1 MKSFPQSPCPGL
13 WERLY
18 EVENMKKFQKFM
30 SYVVVAVLAS
40 LVTLAVNHTPAQP
53 QTQSKL
59 DQLEQLILDKF
70 IGEADKTEMEDAAA
84 HAMVEAL
91 GDRWSYYI
99 PADQYQDYLDQAANS
114 YVGIGV
120 TIQVTEDESGF
131 LITKVNEGGPADQAG
146 LLPGDI
152 FVAVDGIDVRGWV
165 INDTSA
171 LVKGE
176 ENTTVDITVLR
187 DGEELTLTVTR
198 MRVEV
203 PVATAKMLEGN
214 IGLVTI
220 VNFDDRCA
228 SESIAAMESL
238 LAQGAEKL
246 IFDVRN
252 NPGGYVH
259 ELCAVLD
266 YILPKGDLFRS
277 VDYRGREQLEVS
289 DDKCIQGIPMAVL
302 INGESYSAAE
312 FFAAAL
318 REYDYALIVG
328 EPTVGKGYFQ
338 QTTRLKDGSAVGL
351 SMGKYFTPQG
361 VSLAE
366 AGGLTPD
373 VVVEVDEDTFMAI
386 YSGTLDPMTDPQV
399 LAAIEALK

>member
-1 MKSFPQSPCPGL
+1 
-13 WERLY
+13 
-18 EVENMKKFQKFM
+18 MKKFQKFM
-30 SYVVVAVLAS
+30 SYVVVAVLTS
-40 LVTLAVNHTPAQP
+40 VVTLALNHTPVHT

-59 DQLEQLILDKF
+59 DQLESLILEKF
-70 IGEADKTEMEDAAA
+70 IGEADKTAMEDAAA
-84 HAMVEAL
+84 HAMVDAL

-99 PADQYQDYLDQAANS
+99 PADQYGDYLDQAANS

-120 TIQVTEDESGF
+120 TIQVTEDDSGF
-131 LITKVNEGGPADQAG
+131 RITKVNEGGPADQAG

-152 FVAVDGIDVRGWV
+152 FVAVDGTDVRGWD
-165 INDTSA
+165 INETSS

-176 ENTTVDITVLR
+176 ENTTVDITVVR
-187 DGEELTLTVTR
+187 EGEELTFTVTR
-198 MRVEV
+198 MRVET
-203 PVATAKMLEGN
+203 PVATAKMLDGN

-228 SESIAAMESL
+228 DESIAAVEAL
-238 LAQGAEKL
+238 IDQGAEKL

-259 ELCAVLD
+259 ELCRVLD
-266 YILPKGDLFRS
+266 YILPEGDLFRS
-277 VDYRGREQLEVS
+277 VNYAGKEQLETS
-289 DDKCIQGIPMAVL
+289 DSKCIEGIPMVVM

-328 EPTVGKGYFQ
+328 QPTTGKGYFQ
-338 QTTRLKDGSAVGL
+338 QTTRLNDGSAVGL
-351 SMGKYFTPQG
+351 SMGKYFTPKG

-366 AGGLTPD
+366 VGGLTPD
-373 VVVEVDEDTFMAI
+373 VLVEVDEDTALDI
-386 YSGTLDPMTDPQV
+386 YAGTLDPMADPQI
-399 LAAIEALK
+399 LAAIEALNS